1 MESSEETEPTVTTVL
16 ITIYL
21 VTAKGSIIIM
31 ASYTLIS
38 AKTPTPIIDMLFF
51 SFLSGHSVNDK

>member
-1 MESSEETEPTVTTVL
+1 MKSSEETEPTVTTVL

-21 VTAKGSIIIM
+21 MTAKGSIIIM

-38 AKTPTPIIDMLFF
+38 AKTPIPVIEML
-51 SFLSGHSVNDK
+51 HSLLVRTFCK